1 MKSPSVFLIILLI
14 KARYAYYG
22 NSLLRAVSV
31 LQKMRDAYTS
41 VKSFW
46 ENGMYRRFLSLLLS
60 MSLLIFSP
68 VRVRAQDVPAESEL
82 YAKSAVLMDA
92 DSGRILYEKNGH
104 EAMAN
109 ASTTKILT
117 CIVALENCDPAS
129 VVTVSK
135 NAASQ
140 PKVHLGMH
148 EGQQFYLRDLLYGLM
163 LESYNDCAVAIAEF
177 AAGEVQGFAALMNA
191 KAEELGCEDSYFIT
205 PNGLDAKDD
214 AGFHHTTAADLAK
227 IMKYCI
233 KESLKSDEFLEI
245 TRTAQYSFSDAE
257 GKCTYQCTNH
267 NAFLQMMEGALSGK
281 TGFTGTAGYCYVGAL
296 QREDKTLIVALLA
309 CGWPNNKT
317 YKWSDTRKLMN
328 YGLEQFKK
336 IDLLQIE
343 PDEAELAPIEV
354 RDGQGGKIGETVYL
368 KLVVRNYAGEES
380 ILAPLSSEVTLRYE
394 IADRLYAPVKSGDYI
409 GKIRYMLGEETLAE
423 RCVVAGETIGKID
436 YPWCLGQVLRLLWIE

>member
-1 MKSPSVFLIILLI
+1 MKCIN
-14 KARYAYYG
+14 K
-22 NSLLRAVSV
+22 
-31 LQKMRDAYTS
+31 
-41 VKSFW
+41 
-46 ENGMYRRFLSLLLS
+46 RFVRVCSLLLVC
-60 MSLLIFSP
+60 SLCTISGTGCGENRLEDAFEADLPGIGIQTSEESSKIPYFASDLC
-68 VRVRAQDVPAESEL
+68 VTDTDVQDIEADTEDALAACFFNLNEKKFL
-82 YAKSAVLMDA
+82 YAKN
-92 DSGRILYEKNGH
+92 IH
-104 EAMAN
+104 ERMYP
-109 ASTTKILT
+109 ASTTKIMTLLVT
-117 CIVALENCDPAS
+117 LEHADLDEIVE
-129 VVTVSK
+129 VSAR
-135 NAASQ
+135 AASMPDVQ
-140 PKVHLGMH
+140 LHIR
-148 EGQQFYLRDLLYGLM
+148 EGERYRLQDLCYSLM
-163 LESYNDCAVAIAEF
+163 LESHNDSAVAIAEHV
-177 AAGEVQGFAALMNA
+177 GGTVEGFAAMMNQKA
-191 KAEELGCEDSYFIT
+191 KHLGCYHTYFIT
-205 PNGLDAKDD
+205 PNGLDEEDEHGK
-214 AGFHHTTAADLAK
+214 HSTTARDLAR
-227 IMKYCI
+227 IMRCCI
-233 KESLKSDEFLEI
+233 KNETFLSI
-245 TRTAQYSFSDAE
+245 TREPSWTFTDVDGSRSFTVQN
-257 GKCTYQCTNH
+257 K

-380 ILAPLSSEVTLRYE
+380 ILAPLSSEVTLKYE

>member
-1 MKSPSVFLIILLI
+1 
-14 KARYAYYG
+14 
-22 NSLLRAVSV
+22 
-31 LQKMRDAYTS
+31 
-41 VKSFW
+41 
-46 ENGMYRRFLSLLLS
+46 MYRRFLSLLLS

-336 IDLLQIE
+336 INLLQIE

-354 RDGQGGKIGETVYL
+354 RDGQGGQIGETVYL
-368 KLVVRNYAGEES
+368 KPVVRNYAGEES
-380 ILAPLSSEVTLRYE
+380 ILAPLSSEVTLKYE

>member
-1 MKSPSVFLIILLI
+1 MHF
-14 KARYAYYG
+14 
-22 NSLLRAVSV
+22 
-31 LQKMRDAYTS
+31 
-41 VKSFW
+41 
-46 ENGMYRRFLSLLLS
+46 
-60 MSLLIFSP
+60 
-68 VRVRAQDVPAESEL
+68 
-82 YAKSAVLMDA
+82 A
-92 DSGRILYEKNGH
+92 DDGRG
-104 EAMAN
+104 
-109 ASTTKILT
+109 
-117 CIVALENCDPAS
+117 
-129 VVTVSK
+129 
-135 NAASQ
+135 
-140 PKVHLGMH
+140 
-148 EGQQFYLRDLLYGLM
+148 
-163 LESYNDCAVAIAEF
+163 
-177 AAGEVQGFAALMNA
+177 
-191 KAEELGCEDSYFIT
+191 
-205 PNGLDAKDD
+205 
-214 AGFHHTTAADLAK
+214 
-227 IMKYCI
+227 
-233 KESLKSDEFLEI
+233 
-245 TRTAQYSFSDAE
+245 
-257 GKCTYQCTNH
+257 
-267 NAFLQMMEGALSGK
+267 AFRK